1 MTIARTLR
9 TFGAS
14 AALAVTATLFAG
26 PAQAADLPYGQDVS
40 NYQPTHDWAASGADF
55 GIVKATEGVDFKDKT
70 FARHWKELAKHDV
83 VRGAYH
89 FGHPKN
95 DPVAEADFFLSVVG
109 SQPARQGDLLAL
121 DLETSDGKSVEHVN
135 TWAKA
140 FLERVKAR
148 TGVTPLFYSGY
159 AFADEYGKGLGEY
172 PLWVAHYGK
181 PKGAVGTPA
190 DWKSWTIHQYSD
202 SPVDQNVSALTTDQL
217 RALGRR

>member
-1 MTIARTLR
+1 RRRPALPRRARPGAPAGPGLSPALPGHRRLYLRFWNGWESRAVVTSIRARHSAGRSSRTSLRSVSTEVLRPDSTCMHDHLLCAHFPEEHPMTIARTLR

-95 DPVAEADFFLSVVG
+95 
-109 SQPARQGDLLAL
+109 
-121 DLETSDGKSVEHVN
+121 
-135 TWAKA
+135 
-140 FLERVKAR
+140 
-148 TGVTPLFYSGY
+148 
-159 AFADEYGKGLGEY
+159 
-172 PLWVAHYGK
+172 
-181 PKGAVGTPA
+181 
-190 DWKSWTIHQYSD
+190 
-202 SPVDQNVSALTTDQL
+202 
-217 RALGRR
+217 